1 MNFQDIKGEDYSVQY
16 IPESVTVKIQ
26 GELSLTGSADYAPIA
41 QLLNEIAELNPPTI
55 TLDLKQLEFLNSSG
69 ISMLSKFAI
78 SMRKQSKIQL
88 AVVGSDEIAWQRKS
102 LQNLLKLCPNLQ
114 LTLE

>member
-1 MNFQDIKGEDYSVQY
+1 MNFQEIKGEDYNVQY
-16 IPESVTVKIQ
+16 IPESVTVKLQ

-41 QLLNEIAELNPPTI
+41 QLLNEIAELNPPRI
-55 TLDLKQLEFLNSSG
+55 TLDLKKLEFLNSSG

-78 SMRKQSKIQL
+78 AMRKKTTIQL
-88 AVVGSDEIAWQRKS
+88 AILGSDDILWQRKS